1 MINIFLIRHGK
12 ASSGWNSL
20 DPALDDFGKKQS
32 KELAKKLLNYSSE
45 SYDLFSSPL
54 LRCKQTSKPFRL
66 LCNKDI
72 TIEDRVSEVP
82 SPISDL
88 SKRVIWLKRVLPL
101 NWNELIDDKDSIASG
116 LDYNLW
122 RSGIIDFLYSLKND
136 TFIFTHFVVINS
148 IVSFLNK
155 SEKVIFF
162 NPDNTSITH
171 LTLDKEILKIISLG
185 KESITKVN

>member
-72 TIEDRVSEVP
+72 TIEDRVSEIP

-171 LTLDKEILKIISLG
+171 LTLNREILKIISLG
-185 KESITKVN
+185 EESITKVN

>member
-20 DPALDDFGKKQS
+20 DQALDDFGEKQS
-32 KELAKKLLNYSSE
+32 KELAKKLLNCSSE

-54 LRCKQTSKPFRL
+54 LRCKQTSIPFRS
-66 LCNKDI
+66 LCNKEI
-72 TIEDRVSEVP
+72 IIEGRVSEIP
-82 SPISDL
+82 SPITDL
-88 SKRVIWLKRVLPL
+88 NKRVIWLKRVLPL
-101 NWNELIDDKDSIASG
+101 NWKELIDDKDSIASG

-136 TFIFTHFVVINS
+136 SFIFTHFVVINS

-171 LTLDKEILKIISLG
+171 LTLNREILKIISLG
-185 KESITKVN
+185 EESITKVN

>member
-72 TIEDRVSEVP
+72 TIEDRVSEIP

-122 RSGIIDFLYSLKND
+122 RSGIIDFLYSLSLMLPLITYSKSVFSLLIGCLTPSIHHN
-136 TFIFTHFVVINS
+136 TCGIFT
-148 IVSFLNK
+148 LGY
-155 SEKVIFF
+155 KVLFT
-162 NPDNTSITH
+162 PYG
-171 LTLDKEILKIISLG
+171 LDSSL
-185 KESITKVN
+185 

>member
-72 TIEDRVSEVP
+72 TIEDRVSEIP

-88 SKRVIWLKRVLPL
+88 SKRVVWLKRVLPL

>member
-72 TIEDRVSEVP
+72 TIEDRVSEIP

>member
-20 DPALDDFGKKQS
+20 DPALDNFGKKQS

-72 TIEDRVSEVP
+72 TIEDRVSEIP

-88 SKRVIWLKRVLPL
+88 NKRVIWLKRVLPL

>member
-20 DPALDDFGKKQS
+20 DPALDDCGKEQS
-32 KELAKKLLNYSSE
+32 KELAKKLLKYSLD

-54 LRCKQTSKPFRL
+54 LRCKQTSIPFKS
-66 LCNKDI
+66 LCNKEI
-72 TIEDRVSEVP
+72 TIEKRVSEIP

-88 SKRVIWLKRVLPL
+88 NKRVVWLKKVLPL
-101 NWNELIDDKDSIASG
+101 NWNELIDDEDSVASG
-116 LDYNLW
+116 LDYNIW
-122 RSGIIDFLYSLKND
+122 RSDIMNFLYSLKND
-136 TFIFTHFVVINS
+136 SFIFTHFVVINS
-148 IVSFLNK
+148 IISFLNR

-171 LTLDKEILKIISLG
+171 LTLDKNTMKIITLG
-185 KESITKVN
+185 EESITKVN

>member
-12 ASSGWNSL
+12 ASSGWNSQ

-45 SYDLFSSPL
+45 SYYLFSSPL

-72 TIEDRVSEVP
+72 TIEDRVSEIP

-88 SKRVIWLKRVLPL
+88 NKRVIWLKRVLPL

>member
-12 ASSGWNSL
+12 ASSGWSSL

-72 TIEDRVSEVP
+72 TIEDRVSEIP

-122 RSGIIDFLYSLKND
+122 RSGIIDFLEAFN
-136 TFIFTHFVVINS
+136 F
-148 IVSFLNK
+148 K
-155 SEKVIFF
+155 S
-162 NPDNTSITH
+162 
-171 LTLDKEILKIISLG
+171 
-185 KESITKVN
+185 

>member
-12 ASSGWNSL
+12 ASSGWNSQ

-72 TIEDRVSEVP
+72 TIEDRVSEIP

>member
-12 ASSGWNSL
+12 ASSGWNSQ

-72 TIEDRVSEVP
+72 TIEDRVSEIP

-88 SKRVIWLKRVLPL
+88 NKRVIWLKRVLPL

>member
-72 TIEDRVSEVP
+72 TIEDRVSEIP

-88 SKRVIWLKRVLPL
+88 SKRVIWLKRVLLL

>member
-20 DPALDDFGKKQS
+20 DPALDNFGKKQS

-72 TIEDRVSEVP
+72 TIEDRVSEIP

>member
-72 TIEDRVSEVP
+72 TIEDRVSEIP

-136 TFIFTHFVVINS
+136 SFIFTHFVVINS

-171 LTLDKEILKIISLG
+171 LTLDREILKIISLG
-185 KESITKVN
+185 EESITKVN

>member
-72 TIEDRVSEVP
+72 TIEDRVSEIP

-136 TFIFTHFVVINS
+136 TFFFTHFVVINS

>member
-20 DPALDDFGKKQS
+20 DPALDNFGKKQS
-32 KELAKKLLNYSSE
+32 KELAKKLLNYSLE

-72 TIEDRVSEVP
+72 TIEDRVSEIP

-122 RSGIIDFLYSLKND
+122 RSGIIDFLYSLKSD

>member
-1 MINIFLIRHGK
+1 MALQEQKNFL
-12 ASSGWNSL
+12 
-20 DPALDDFGKKQS
+20 
-32 KELAKKLLNYSSE
+32 
-45 SYDLFSSPL
+45 
-54 LRCKQTSKPFRL
+54 C
-66 LCNKDI
+66 
-72 TIEDRVSEVP
+72 
-82 SPISDL
+82 
-88 SKRVIWLKRVLPL
+88 
-101 NWNELIDDKDSIASG
+101 
-116 LDYNLW
+116 
-122 RSGIIDFLYSLKND
+122 FLYSLKND

>member
-12 ASSGWNSL
+12 ASSGWNSQ

-72 TIEDRVSEVP
+72 TIEDRVSEIP

-136 TFIFTHFVVINS
+136 SFIFTHFVVINS

>member
-72 TIEDRVSEVP
+72 TIEDRVSEIP

-88 SKRVIWLKRVLPL
+88 NKRVIWLKRVLPL

>member
-72 TIEDRVSEVP
+72 TIEDRVSEIP

-88 SKRVIWLKRVLPL
+88 NKRVIWLKRVLPL
-101 NWNELIDDKDSIASG
+101 NWRELIDDEDSIASG

-122 RSGIIDFLYSLKND
+122 RSSIIDFLYSLKND
-136 TFIFTHFVVINS
+136 SFIFTHFVVINS

>member
-45 SYDLFSSPL
+45 SYDLFTSPL

-72 TIEDRVSEVP
+72 TIEDRVSEIP